1 MCMMRHTGAS
11 RIKASKHEKTNKYGK
26 HNPRIH
32 KRDQEKIMS
41 VLVALSFSNVEEH
54 YISLQGAPRT
64 VEFCTAYLQA
74 VSSRR
79 HRRDASEFESVFSA
93 CVRIGRMFAFFA
105 RALSSSYTLSLSDCW
120 LWIRARTLWLGCAKA
135 RKWRWSMCFWNNFS
149 SFDSL
154 FPSLEFML
162 TIEVSSPRWLCSG
175 QGWLVPAGLPAVPVG
190 RLWIVKLLKCPQIF
204 ASS

>member
-1 MCMMRHTGAS
+1 MMRHTGAS

-41 VLVALSFSNVEEH
+41 VLVALSFSDVEEH

-105 RALSSSYTLSLSDCW
+105 RALSSSYTLSLSDC
-120 LWIRARTLWLGCAKA
+120 
-135 RKWRWSMCFWNNFS
+135 
-149 SFDSL
+149 
-154 FPSLEFML
+154 
-162 TIEVSSPRWLCSG
+162 
-175 QGWLVPAGLPAVPVG
+175 
-190 RLWIVKLLKCPQIF
+190 
-204 ASS
+204 